1 MIFYI
6 REEILPCFFTFIFKE
21 RTDHEVFHHIC
32 IRHSIDIDDCCFFR
46 IYFFIVLRSFHYSF
60 RNCFSTYITV
70 YVIACIRICLPFRRT
85 AYVTVRIC
93 ICLPLRSTAYVTV
106 CIRICLLFHNTV
118 CVTVCICICLLFH
131 NTLYISGVSYIKY
144 ILYNIPA
151 PV

>member
-1 MIFYI
+1 MIFYV
-6 REEILPCFFTFIFKE
+6 REKILPYFFTFIFKE

-46 IYFFIVLRSFHYSF
+46 LYFFIVLRSFHYSF

-70 YVIACIRICLPFRRT
+70 
-85 AYVTVRIC
+85 YVTVRIC

-118 CVTVCICICLLFH
+118 CVTVRICICLLFH

>member
-46 IYFFIVLRSFHYSF
+46 LYFFIVLRSFHYSF

-70 YVIACIRICLPFRRT
+70 YVIACIRICLP
-85 AYVTVRIC
+85 
-93 ICLPLRSTAYVTV
+93 LRSTAYVTV

-118 CVTVCICICLLFH
+118 CVTVRICICLLFH

-151 PV
+151 PI

>member
-6 REEILPCFFTFIFKE
+6 REKIMPCFSTFIFKE

-46 IYFFIVLRSFHYSF
+46 LYFFIVLRSFHYSF
-60 RNCFSTYITV
+60 RNCFSTYI
-70 YVIACIRICLPFRRT
+70 
-85 AYVTVRIC
+85 TVRIC

-106 CIRICLLFHNTV
+106 CIRICLFFHNTV
-118 CVTVCICICLLFH
+118 CVTVRIRICLLFH
-131 NTLYISGVSYIKY
+131 NTLYISGVSYTKY

-151 PV
+151 PI